1 MKSAFLGFAVTAS
14 LLVLGVVPGAWSVST
29 GPDAGF
35 EARHAAE
42 NKVEVETRLGLRG
55 A

>member
-1 MKSAFLGFAVTAS
+1 MKSAFLGFAVTAGL
-14 LLVLGVVPGAWSVST
+14 LLVGAVPGAWRVAAASDDS
-29 GPDAGF
+29 F

-42 NKVEVETRLGLRG
+42 NKIEVETRLGLRG

>member
-14 LLVLGVVPGAWSVST
+14 LLVLGIVPGGWSVST
-29 GPDAGF
+29 GTEAAF

-42 NKVEVETRLGLRG
+42 NKIEVETRLGLRG

>member
-1 MKSAFLGFAVTAS
+1 MKSAFLGFAGTAS
-14 LLVLGVVPGAWSVST
+14 LLVLGVIPGAWRVTS
-29 GPDAGF
+29 GPEAGF

-42 NKVEVETRLGLRG
+42 NKIEVEQRLGLRG

>member
-1 MKSAFLGFAVTAS
+1 MKSAFIGFAVTAG
-14 LLVLGVVPGAWSVST
+14 LLVLGVVPGAWSVSS
-29 GPDAGF
+29 GWQAGF

-42 NKVEVETRLGLRG
+42 NKVEVEQSLGLRG